1 MPLTRDP
8 AMNFL
13 LDHLLPLRAAAG
25 GSYVFDGPDPDAA
38 SYFSDCAP
46 DAAGDVRQVPEDVES
61 MLRELAARWRAEGR
75 DDLLVLEAPLQ
86 DLAAA
91 LLEHVDEGELPE
103 LMTASHPLF

>member
-1 MPLTRDP
+1 MSRRASIGVFSEGRASDVTRTP
-8 AMNFL
+8 SWLELRL
-13 LDHLLPLRAAAG
+13 LH
-25 GSYVFDGPDPDAA
+25 
-38 SYFSDCAP
+38 CAP

-75 DDLLVLEAPLQ
+75 DDLLALEAPLQ